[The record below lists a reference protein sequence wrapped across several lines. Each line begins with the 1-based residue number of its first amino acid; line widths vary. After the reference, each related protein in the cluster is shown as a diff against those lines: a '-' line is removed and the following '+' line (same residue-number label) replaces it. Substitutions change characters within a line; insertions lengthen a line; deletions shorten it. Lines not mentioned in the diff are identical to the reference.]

1 MAEGRLTLRYAVR
14 LAAIGK
20 YLGQLAFI
28 LALLSGVPL
37 IAALVFGDY
46 AIAGRYAA
54 VIMLLLLLSLLS
66 QKLPTPSQL
75 QQNEAMVIV
84 TLAFILS
91 PLLMSYPMMATGLSW
106 GEALF
111 EAISAVTTT
120 GLSTLERVE
129 HLPRSFLFARAWM
142 QWYGG
147 LGIVALSVALLLGH
161 HIASRRLA
169 ESTTG
174 EGLATTARTHARRV
188 LGVYLLLTLLAGL
201 GLFLLGMEPF
211 VAVTHALAAVST
223 GGFSPYD
230 DSLHGLAHANQ
241 AMAVVLFG
249 LLGAV
254 PLHLYYRLRQHHILP
269 SLKDVELR
277 LLLLT
282 CLLAAVFISLLLY
295 RSGMAW
301 GDAIFH
307 GVVQGISAQTTSGFS
322 SLPIQSLN
330 DDSKLVIIIAM
341 FIGGGLGSTSGGV
354 KILRL
359 LILLRLLQLLLQ
371 RIAMPSHA
379 VMRPKLGQRAL
390 DETDIQGSLLLILLF
405 VTVNIISWLIFVFH
419 GYPPLDA
426 LFEVVSA
433 TGTVGLSSGITGPE
447 LEPQLR
453 LVLCVD
459 MLLGRL
465 EIVALLVLLYP
476 YSWIGRRTES

>member
-1 MAEGRLTLRYAVR
+1 MAEGPLTLRYAVHP
-14 LAAIGK
+14 AVICK
-20 YLGQLAFI
+20 YLGQLGFI
-28 LALLSGVPL
+28 LALLGCAPL
-37 IAALVFGDY
+37 IVALGFGDI
-46 AIAGRYAA
+46 AIAGRYAM
-54 VIMLLLLLSLLS
+54 VIILLLLLSFLS
-66 QKLPTPSQL
+66 QKLPTPARL
-75 QQNEAMVIV
+75 QRNEAMVIV
-84 TLAFILS
+84 SLAFILS
-91 PLLMSYPMMATGLSW
+91 PVLMSYPMMAGGLNW
-106 GEALF
+106 GEAIF

-120 GLSTLERVE
+120 GLSTLESVE

-169 ESTTG
+169 ESATG

-188 LGVYLLLTLLAGL
+188 LGIYLLLTLLAVL
-201 GLFLLGMEPF
+201 CLLLVGMEPF

-230 DSLHGLAHANQ
+230 DSLRGLTHAGQ
-241 AMAVVLFG
+241 AVAVVLFG

-254 PLHLYYRLRQHHILP
+254 PLHLYYRLRQHHLSS
-269 SLKDVELR
+269 SLKDMELR

-282 CLLAAVFISLLLY
+282 CLLAAVFLSLLLY

-301 GDAIFH
+301 DDAIFH
-307 GVVQGISAQTTSGFS
+307 GVIQWISAQTTSGFS

-341 FIGGGLGSTSGGV
+341 FIGGGLGSTSGGI

-390 DETDIQGSLLLILLF
+390 DESDIQGSLLLILLF
-405 VTVNIISWLIFVFH
+405 VTVNIISWLFFMFH